1 MARDNAMAE
10 KEAGQYNASNSSGEH
25 IDNNML
31 KPELTHDSVLG
42 MQSHGHPGDGVD
54 NPYVHQ
60 HMDMQLFLSLTAMS
74 FLWIGSQIP
83 LFLFGSVLV
92 DIYGDIGGAGG
103 RWLWMVIGY
112 LIPNAALCP
121 FVGALSDLFGRR
133 WVAAVGQVA
142 LIVGPIVVS
151 TADHI
156 NIAIA
161 GQVISGF
168 GAGLNELIALAG
180 TSELVPIR
188 KRSAY
193 VGAVV
198 FTILPFC
205 PSPMWAQL
213 ITKASNWRY
222 VGILVGVWNFIGLIM
237 VAFLYKDPAA
247 MFKQKRQAKH
257 ILAEIDYVGGALS
270 IMGIICFMMGMQ
282 WGAQQYTWGSVHVLV
297 PFILGVVLII
307 AFFVWEMKFAK
318 FPMCPKGLFRKD
330 KRSMIVI
337 FLITFLSGANFFVL
351 LLFWPT
357 QVYNMYG
364 NDPIG
369 IGIRTLPI
377 GFGII
382 GGAVIGL
389 VLIGVTKGR
398 TKFLMIFWTIAMTAF
413 TGAMSAARTD
423 NITPTVY
430 PIVTLA
436 SIAVGAV
443 IIPCSIIAQVI
454 CPTEFIGTVTA
465 ITLSIRYIGGA
476 IGFTVYYNVF
486 YHNLKNEITK
496 VAPTAFGKGLSVNI
510 ISVAQVTEETTRY
523 FTMAAQGQFKAL
535 QEAIQ
540 NENFVLPA
548 AKPKAYDII
557 ISITQEAFAEAYRWP
572 YWISIAFGGACIIL
586 SLFLKDIR
594 QHL

>member
-1 MARDNAMAE
+1 
-10 KEAGQYNASNSSGEH
+10 
-25 IDNNML
+25 
-31 KPELTHDSVLG
+31 
-42 MQSHGHPGDGVD
+42 
-54 NPYVHQ
+54 
-60 HMDMQLFLSLTAMS
+60 MDLQLFTSLTAMS

-103 RWLWMVIGY
+103 RWVWMIIGY

-133 WVAAVGQVA
+133 YVAAVGQVA
-142 LIVGPIVVS
+142 LIVGPIVVA
-151 TADHI
+151 TATQI
-156 NIAIA
+156 NYAIA

-213 ITKASNWRY
+213 IARASNWRY

-247 MFKQKRQAKH
+247 MYKQKRPAKD
-257 ILAEIDYVGGALS
+257 ILREIDYVGGVLS
-270 IMGIICFMMGMQ
+270 IIGVMCFMMGMQ
-282 WGAQQYTWGSVHVLV
+282 WGAQQYTWTSVHVLV
-297 PFILGVVLII
+297 PFFIGVFFIV
-307 AFFVWEMKFAK
+307 AFFVWEVKFAK

-337 FLITFLSGANFFVL
+337 FFITFFSGANFFVL

-398 TKFLMIFWTIAMTAF
+398 TKALLIFWTAAMTAF
-413 TGAMSAARTD
+413 TGAMSVARTD
-423 NITPTVY
+423 NLTPTVY

-476 IGFTVYYNVF
+476 IGFTAYYNVF
-486 YHNLKNEITK
+486 YANLKHVIEEKATG
-496 VAPTAFGKGLSVNI
+496 AFAAGLQVNI
-510 ISVAQVTEETTRY
+510 ISVEQLTEETTRY

-535 QEAIQ
+535 EEAIM
-540 NENFVLPA
+540 NEDFILPSGKA
-548 AKPKAYDII
+548 TAYDII
-557 ISITQEAFAEAYRWP
+557 ITITQEAFALAYRWP
-572 YWISIAFGGACIIL
+572 YWISIAFGGACFIL
-586 SLFLKDIR
+586 SFFMRDIR
-594 QHL
+594 QHLQNM

>member
-1 MARDNAMAE
+1 MAVHEDAE
-10 KEAGQYNASNSSGEH
+10 KGAAGYNSNSSGEH
-25 IDNNML
+25 IDDNRL

-60 HMDMQLFLSLTAMS
+60 HMDMQLFTSLTAMS

-92 DIYGDIGGAGG
+92 DIYGEIGGAGG

-133 WVAAVGQVA
+133 WVAAVGQIA
-142 LIVGPIVVS
+142 LIVGPIVVATS
-151 TADHI
+151 HDINTAI
-156 NIAIA
+156 G

-180 TSELVPIR
+180 TSELVPVR

-213 ITKASNWRY
+213 IAKASNWRY
-222 VGILVGVWNFIGLIM
+222 VGILVGVWNFIGLIL

-247 MFKQKRQAKH
+247 MYKSKRPAKDV
-257 ILAEIDYVGGALS
+257 LREIDYIGGLLS
-270 IMGIICFMMGMQ
+270 IFGITCFMMGIQ
-282 WGAQQYTWGSVHVLV
+282 WGASQYSWGSAHVLV
-297 PFILGVVLII
+297 PFILGVILII
-307 AFFVWEMKFAK
+307 SFFVWELKFAR

-330 KRSMIVI
+330 KQSMIVI

-389 VLIGVTKGR
+389 VMIGVTKGR
-398 TKFLMIFWTIAMTAF
+398 TKALLIFWTVCMTAF
-413 TGAMSAARTD
+413 TGAISVATTK
-423 NITPTVY
+423 NLTPTVY
-430 PIVTLA
+430 PLVTLA

-465 ITLSIRYIGGA
+465 ITLAIRYVGGA

-486 YHNLKNEITK
+486 FSKLKHNYLPKL
-496 VAPTAFGKGLSVNI
+496 APSVLTMGLSVKI
-510 ISVAQVTEETTRY
+510 VSIDQVTAELTRY

-535 QEAIQ
+535 ETAIRTEDFI
-540 NENFVLPA
+540 NPSS
-548 AKPKAYDII
+548 KDTAYDII
-557 ISITQEAFAEAYRWP
+557 IGVTQEAFAKAYRWP

-586 SLFLKDIR
+586 ALFMRDIR